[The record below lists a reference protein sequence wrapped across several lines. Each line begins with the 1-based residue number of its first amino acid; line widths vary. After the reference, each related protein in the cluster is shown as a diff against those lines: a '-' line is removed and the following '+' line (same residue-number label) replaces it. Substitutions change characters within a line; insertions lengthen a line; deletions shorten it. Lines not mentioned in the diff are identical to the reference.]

1 MKFRRIA
8 LRVFAAMF
16 LYMSICYLYMS
27 SLSPKD
33 FLSITGRLRAC
44 YTVHEKGVK
53 YNHRPLYIEL
63 VNFSHRFRLMDVYDD
78 WFPMV
83 QANLNS
89 GDTVSVYYRTALQ
102 SFIGMGKRY
111 DSYLIYKGDK
121 LVFPFS
127 ATRKQNLF
135 SFKMM
140 LFLSILFFGLS
151 FLIKKKTSANKS
163 YTQQGQQNV
172 ISTEE

>member
-8 LRVFAAMF
+8 LRVCAALF
-16 LYMSICYLYMS
+16 LCMSICYLYMS

-33 FLSITGRLRAC
+33 FPSVTGQVTHC
-44 YTVHEKGVK
+44 YTVFEEGVK

-89 GDTVSVYYRTALQ
+89 GDTITVYYRTALQ
-102 SFIGMGKRY
+102 SIIGLGKRY
-111 DSYLIYKGDK
+111 DAYQVEKGEK
-121 LVFPFS
+121 LVFPFT
-127 ATRKQNLF
+127 ATKKQHLF
-135 SFKMM
+135 SFKVM
-140 LFLSILFFGLS
+140 LFLSIFFFGLS
-151 FLIKKKTSANKS
+151 FLIRE
-163 YTQQGQQNV
+163 NV
-172 ISTEE
+172 R

>member
-1 MKFRRIA
+1 MKFRRIV
-8 LRVFAAMF
+8 LRVFAALF

-27 SLSPKD
+27 SLSPTD
-33 FLSITGRLRAC
+33 FLSINGRVRAC
-44 YTVHEKGVK
+44 YTVYEEGVK
-53 YNHRPLYIEL
+53 YKHRPLYIEL

-83 QANLNS
+83 QTNLLP
-89 GDTVSVYYRTALQ
+89 GDTVRVYYRTASQ

-111 DSYLIYKGDK
+111 DAYQVDKGEK

-140 LFLSILFFGLS
+140 LFLSIFFFGLS
-151 FLIKKKTSANKS
+151 FLIKKKASANRS
-163 YTQQGQQNV
+163 FTQQGQQNV